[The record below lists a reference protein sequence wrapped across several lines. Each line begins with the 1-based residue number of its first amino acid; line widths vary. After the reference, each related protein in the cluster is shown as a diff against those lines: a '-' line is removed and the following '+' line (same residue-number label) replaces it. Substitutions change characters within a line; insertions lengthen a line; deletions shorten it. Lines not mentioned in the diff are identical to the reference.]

1 MILCRLYR
9 LIQKLCVVY
18 LLFNFNPEVK
28 GNIDPM
34 YKTVQR
40 GSRKQDG
47 VARVS
52 ICKIFGHA
60 PKIGSRPLIKH
71 LWKNC

>member
-40 GSRKQDG
+40 GSRNRMG
-47 VARVS
+47 WHALAYA
-52 ICKIFGHA
+52 KILAMPLKLGHD
-60 PKIGSRPLIKH
+60 P
-71 LWKNC
+71 